1 MRASPMPF
9 RFLFL
14 VLAVLWWGALPS
26 SGQGPFPSGSFAVD
40 PEKSRVEVLLFRAGP
55 FKGFAS
61 DHLLLARGFS
71 GRIGLNAAGL
81 PATSV
86 EIAFPVSLLEVDPP
100 EARAREGLKGV
111 VSAADRKSV
120 RETMLGPE
128 QLDADRFPEIT
139 ATAEGV
145 LGVLPNPTLRLSLRI
160 KDVRR
165 TLLVPV
171 TVSFSGETLRAE
183 GELRLNQTDFGIE
196 PFSFLLGAVSV
207 EDEVRVRFIIVA
219 RRER

>member
-1 MRASPMPF
+1 MPF
-9 RFLFL
+9 RFFFL

-26 SGQGPFPSGSFAVD
+26 SGQGSFPSGSFAVD
-40 PEKSRVEVLLFRAGP
+40 PEKSRVEVLLLRAGP
-55 FKGFAS
+55 FKGFAH

-71 GRIGLNAAGL
+71 GRIDLNAADL
-81 PATSV
+81 PRTSV
-86 EIAFPVSLLEVDPP
+86 EIAFPVLLLEVDPP
-100 EARAREGLKGV
+100 EARAREGLEGV
-111 VSAADRKSV
+111 VDAAERKSV

-128 QLDADRFPEIT
+128 QLDAERFPEIT
-139 ATAEGV
+139 ATAEAV

>member
-1 MRASPMPF
+1 MRANPMRF
-9 RFLFL
+9 RFLCV
-14 VLAVLWWGALPS
+14 VLAVLLWGALS
-26 SGQGPFPSGSFAVD
+26 TSGQGPLRSGTFAVD

-55 FKGFAS
+55 FKRFAH

-71 GRIGLNAAGL
+71 GRIGLDAADL

-100 EARAREGLKGV
+100 EARAREGFEGV
-111 VSAADRKSV
+111 VSEADRKSV
-120 RETMLGPE
+120 RKTMLGPE
-128 QLDADRFPEIT
+128 QLDAESFPEIT

-145 LGVLPNPTLRLSLRI
+145 LGVLPNPTLRLHLRI
-160 KDVRR
+160 KEVRR

-171 TVSFSGETLRAE
+171 TVSFTGKTLRAE

-196 PFSFLLGAVSV
+196 PFSFFLGSVSV

-219 RRER
+219 RREG